1 MDHWDRLLRLEAVNT
16 NMDGMTATRYKRLP
30 GRGPRRR
37 GFITVSFSRCLLYM
51 GDDHILGVDNNG
63 FSEDYKRF
71 YFSAIQAIITRRT
84 NRGATWSVVLAL
96 MIACSLMGALFLETE
111 SVRIVCWILSGT
123 LLAFLLVN
131 IFRGP
136 TCVCHIMTA
145 VQEDELPS
153 LNRLRV
159 ARKVIETLRPVIERV
174 QGGLSPEEVNINQQN
189 EGVLHAT
196 RTTQPLRQPHARG
209 HEIRHDD
216 GTIHMLAFALILLD
230 GFLTGIELL
239 RHSAVI
245 IGVSFGLTLLY
256 SICIIIAL
264 VKQHESDIP
273 GTVRRVTW
281 ASLGFLCV
289 SYLLGY
295 VLMVSTLMTSRPEK
309 MVTQWDMYRVMLD
322 LSPQDSPLVMGVYAF
337 AATCS
342 LVLGALGLVRVKRH
356 RDDSASVS
364 RPGQDSEGEA
374 RG

>member
-1 MDHWDRLLRLEAVNT
+1 MDHWDRLLRLEVVNT

-71 YFSAIQAIITRRT
+71 YFSDIQAIITRRT

-96 MIACSLMGALFLETE
+96 MIACSLMGALFLETG

-174 QGGLSPEEVNINQQN
+174 QGGFSPEEVSIDQN
-189 EGVLHAT
+189 EGTLHST
-196 RTTQPLRQPHARG
+196 RTTRTLRQPNARG